1 MGEAAGE
8 AAGEAVDKRAIL
20 MARLRA
26 DGQLTDQ
33 TMGMIAQLE
42 REGPPPLILTLTL
55 ALAPP

>member
-26 DGQLTDQ
+26 DGQLTEQ

-42 REGPPPLILTLTL
+42 REG
-55 ALAPP
+55 